1 MAQVT
6 NTYETFDAKGI
17 REELSN
23 TIHKTDPEETPFM
36 SLIGTSS
43 ISSVHPEWQTDAL
56 KAVAGYYAIREK
68 VKLKA
73 GDGEDGNSA
82 DFNQFSGAI
91 HGAGQGAPD
100 GRPAKPTA
108 NRRTNS

>member
-56 KAVAGYYAIREK
+56 KAIDLNNNQPEGNQWNYDAITATTRVGNYAQISD
-68 VKLKA
+68 VKFTISGTLDEIKKA
-73 GDGEDGNSA
+73 GRGSEVA
-82 DFNQFSGAI
+82 
-91 HGAGQGAPD
+91 
-100 GRPAKPTA
+100 
-108 NRRTNS
+108 